1 MLGGH
6 CTYGGFRLSWLLQVN
21 TAALRGCWRVPLLVF
36 GWSVSFNLALS
47 LGLLG
52 FKENALEAKMAKCI
66 VCGVKVSWGDYP
78 NDTCFDCRE
87 KNRDGEALQRRT
99 MLLGI
104 NAIRLTT
111 ETAPNL
117 NITKRIEI
125 VTAECAFG
133 MNIFKDLFAGVRD
146 IVGGRSE
153 AVQKTMRDSRRT
165 ALYELKK
172 EAYEVGANAVVGV
185 DIDYVE
191 LSKAGSMVMLVASGT
206 AVRIEG

>member
-1 MLGGH
+1 MAECVECGKSMGG
-6 CTYGGFRLSWLLQVN
+6 GW
-21 TAALRGCWRVPLLVF
+21 AALQAKRFFDGKC
-36 GWSVSFNLALS
+36 VSCI
-47 LGLLG
+47 
-52 FKENALEAKMAKCI
+52 NALQDNHGKSKEDLEVIKTQVAADTQKEAAINSI
-66 VCGVKVSWGDYP
+66 V
-78 NDTCFDCRE
+78 
-87 KNRDGEALQRRT
+87 
-99 MLLGI
+99 
-104 NAIRLTT
+104 LTT

-153 AVQKTMRDSRRT
+153 AAQKTMRDSRKT

-185 DIDYVE
+185 DLDYVE
-191 LSKAGSMVMLVASGT
+191 MSSVGSMVMLVASGT
-206 AVRIEG
+206 AVVIEE